1 MGDKETGRQGDYHV
15 SMPPCLLVTISLC
28 VSILPTSF
36 LMTITPMQQRIQQV
50 EMRGIVKR
58 FPGVLANDHVDFDVR
73 AGEVHALLG
82 ENGAGKSTL
91 MRQLYGLYQPDEGQI
106 LINGQAQVFRSP
118 ADAIRAG
125 IGMIHQHFM
134 LVPTLTVAE
143 NVALGL
149 RSSREPLLDLDKV
162 SARILELA
170 RAYGLKVDPHVPVWQ
185 LAVGE
190 QQRVEIVK
198 ALYRGASLIILDE
211 PTAVLTPQEV
221 DDLFATLKR
230 MAAEGHALI
239 FISHK
244 LREVT
249 AISDRVTVLR
259 DGRVVGA
266 RPTPGV
272 TRNEL
277 AQMMVGREIKPIK
290 PQPVPA
296 GEVRL
301 KVEALRAQGDR
312 GTEMLRG
319 VDLEVRA
326 GEIVGLAGV
335 SGNGQREL
343 AEVLAGLR
351 PSTGGRIYLD
361 GQDVTTQPVRQRIAA
376 GQAYIP
382 EERMRDG
389 VVREFTVQ
397 ENLFLHDHAAP
408 AYTHGI
414 FMDLAQIKGRA
425 RQLVHDFSVKT
436 PRLETPL
443 KSLSGGNIQK
453 LILARELSRQP
464 KVLIAAQ
471 PTRGVDVGATEY
483 IHERLM
489 AQRHAGTA
497 ILLISEDLDE
507 VMALSDRIAVM
518 YEGQIVGL
526 VPPTTPVAEVGLMM
540 TGAKREGKA
549 APVPQQ

>member
-1 MGDKETGRQGDYHV
+1 MH
-15 SMPPCLLVTISLC
+15 
-28 VSILPTSF
+28 
-36 LMTITPMQQRIQQV
+36 
-50 EMRGIVKR
+50 GIVKR
-58 FPGVLANDHVDFDVR
+58 FPGVLANDHVDFDVN

-106 LINGQAQVFRSP
+106 LIDGRLVAFRSP

-149 RSSREPLLDLDKV
+149 RSSREPRLDLDRV
-162 SARILELA
+162 SARIRSLA
-170 RAYGLKVDPHVPVWQ
+170 QAYGLKVDPKVPVWQ

-221 DDLFATLKR
+221 DDLFATLRR
-230 MAAEGHALI
+230 MAGEGHALI

-244 LREVT
+244 LHEVT
-249 AISDRVTVLR
+249 AISDRVTALR
-259 DGRVVGA
+259 DGRVVGT
-266 RPTPGV
+266 RPTKGV

-277 AQMMVGREIKPIK
+277 AQMMVGREVKPFA
-290 PQPVPA
+290 PQALHA

-301 KVEALRAQGDR
+301 HVEALRARGDN

-319 VDLEVRA
+319 VSLDVRA
-326 GEIVGLAGV
+326 GEIVGIAGV

-343 AEVLAGLR
+343 AECLAGLR
-351 PSTGGRIYLD
+351 KHTSGSIVLN
-361 GQDVTTQPVRQRIAA
+361 GQDVTNASLHNRMAI

-389 VVREFTVQ
+389 AIREFTVE
-397 ENLFLHDHAAP
+397 ENLFLHDHVSP
-408 AYTHGI
+408 KYTHGI
-414 FMDLAQIKGRA
+414 FMDFGKMTARA
-425 RQLVHDFSVKT
+425 HELVDRFNVKT

-443 KSLSGGNIQK
+443 KNLSGGNIQK
-453 LILARELSRQP
+453 LILARELSREP

-471 PTRGVDVGATEY
+471 PTRGVDIGATEY
-483 IHERLM
+483 IHRCLLE
-489 AQRHAGTA
+489 QRDTGTA

-507 VMALSDRIAVM
+507 IQELSDRIAVM
-518 YEGQIVGL
+518 YEGQIVGI
-526 VPPTTPVAEVGLMM
+526 VDRGTATPEQLGLLMA
-540 TGAKREGKA
+540 GVVKE
-549 APVPQQ
+549 Q